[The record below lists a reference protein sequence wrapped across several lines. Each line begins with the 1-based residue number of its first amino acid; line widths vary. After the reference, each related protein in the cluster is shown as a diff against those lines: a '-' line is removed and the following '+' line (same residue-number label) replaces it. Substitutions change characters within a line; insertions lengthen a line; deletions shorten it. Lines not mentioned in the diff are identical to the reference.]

1 MVPKDAISDPHNV
14 DLLLKINGE
23 IRQQDNTGN
32 MIFKIGQQIEYL
44 ENVAGITLGEG
55 DLIMTGTPENI
66 APVRDGD
73 CLEASMSFDGNQLST
88 IVEKN
93 I

>member
-1 MVPKDAISDPHNV
+1 
-14 DLLLKINGE
+14 
-23 IRQQDNTGN
+23 

-55 DLIMTGTPENI
+55 DLLMTGTPENI
-66 APVRDGD
+66 APVREGD
-73 CLEASMSFDGNQLST
+73 CLEAIMSFDGNQLST
-88 IVEKN
+88 IFEKN

>member
-1 MVPKDAISDPHNV
+1 
-14 DLLLKINGE
+14 
-23 IRQQDNTGN
+23 

-44 ENVAGITLGEG
+44 ETVAGITLGEG
-55 DLIMTGTPENI
+55 DLLMTGTPENI
-66 APVRDGD
+66 APVREGD
-73 CLEASMSFDGNQLST
+73 CMEASISYGGVELST